1 LRCTVEKID
10 VASRG
15 HSDVVS
21 RFDSEIFPIT
31 TSRGKRESPFLRNFP
46 CGEGL
51 SLLDVWA
58 CAQAARLNQ
67 AVAGHPLPLALDYH
81 HRVFCPLRWRKA
93 HLAISESTAHRYTLQ
108 DPDVRLMLQVRDDDN
123 AAAFEE
129 LMIRYQNRLVSLLAH
144 QVGRRDMAEDLAQDV
159 FLRVYRSR
167 ERYVPGAKFSTWLF
181 TIANNVALNA
191 MRTLA
196 RRKEVNLAAPSAAET
211 GANPIEVRA
220 LAASGLMPTRQF
232 DKAELLQII
241 QRAIETLNDRQRMA
255 VLLCKF
261 EHMSYVEIGEIMEMT
276 PQAIK
281 SLLSRARSKLREVI
295 EPYVT

>member
-1 LRCTVEKID
+1 M
-10 VASRG
+10 ASRG
-15 HSDVVS
+15 CSGVVS
-21 RFDSEIFPIT
+21 RFDSEIFLIT
-31 TSRGKRESPFLRNFP
+31 IRSGKSELPFLRNFP

-51 SLLDVWA
+51 SLLEVWA
-58 CAQAARLNQ
+58 CARSARLNQ
-67 AVAGHPLPLALDYH
+67 AVAGHPPPLALNYH
-81 HRVFCPLRWRKA
+81 HRVFSPLRWRTA
-93 HLAISESTAHRYTLQ
+93 HLSISESTAHRYTLQ

-261 EHMSYVEIGEIMEMT
+261 EHMSYVEIGEIMEMS